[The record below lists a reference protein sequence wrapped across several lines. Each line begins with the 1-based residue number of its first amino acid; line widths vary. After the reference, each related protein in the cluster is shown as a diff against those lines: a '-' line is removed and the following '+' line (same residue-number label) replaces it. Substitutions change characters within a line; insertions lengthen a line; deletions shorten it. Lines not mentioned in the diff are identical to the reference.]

1 MLYNPYTNKPSPET
15 LKILEREQNL
25 QFIDYC
31 PKCNEWMEKEITH
44 MNYVKSYTCKI
55 CNTKRFQD
63 ENLII
68 NRKIIE
74 QIKTRS

>member
-1 MLYNPYTNKPSPET
+1 M

-31 PKCNEWMEKEITH
+31 PRCNTWMEKEITP
-44 MNYVKSYTCKI
+44 NNFVRSYTCKT
-55 CNTKRFQD
+55 CDTKRFYD

-74 QIKTRS
+74 QIKTR